1 MKKGKIVNILLLLF
15 LGVLLFTPIG
25 FHFKVFV
32 NRLISWSPSE
42 IAVEDQQIL
51 DNYNWYLDDGT
62 GRMYNLRQA
71 RGQVVLINI
80 WASWCPPCVAE
91 MPDLNELYRDY
102 GDDVIFLFVARD
114 QQVKVDEFMAK
125 NQYNFPVFYEK
136 STAPDQ
142 LQTSSLPTTFILN
155 KKSKLV
161 VVEKGA
167 ASWNSKATR
176 AMIDGLLDN

>member
-15 LGVLLFTPIG
+15 LGILLFTPIG
-25 FHFKVFV
+25 FHFKVYV

-42 IAVEDQQIL
+42 IAVEDQQFL
-51 DNYNWYLDDGT
+51 DNYNWNLVDGT
-62 GRMYNLRQA
+62 GRMYNLEQA
-71 RGQVVLINI
+71 RGRVVLINI

-91 MPDLNELYRDY
+91 MPDLNELYLDY

-114 QQVKVDEFMAK
+114 QKTKVDAFMTK
-125 NQYNFPVFYEK
+125 NQYNFPVFYEQSK
-136 STAPDQ
+136 APEQ

-155 KKSKLV
+155 KKGKLV
-161 VVEKGA
+161 VAEKGA

-176 AMIDGLLDN
+176 TMIDGLLKD

>member
-15 LGVLLFTPIG
+15 LIVLLFTPIG

-32 NRLISWSPSE
+32 NRIISWSPSE
-42 IAVEDQQIL
+42 IAVEDQRFL
-51 DNYNWYLDDGT
+51 DNYSWSLDDGA
-62 GRMYNLRQA
+62 GRVYNLEQA
-71 RGQVVLINI
+71 RGRVVLINI

-114 QQVKVDEFMAK
+114 QQAKVDEFLAK

-136 STAPDQ
+136 SMAPEQ
-142 LQTSSLPTTFILN
+142 LKTSSLPTTYILN
-155 KKSKLV
+155 KKGKLV
-161 VVEKGA
+161 VAEKGA

-176 AMIDGLLDN
+176 AMIDGLLND

>member
-15 LGVLLFTPIG
+15 LGILLFTPIG
-25 FHFKVFV
+25 FHFKVYV

-42 IAVEDQQIL
+42 IAVEDQQFL
-51 DNYNWYLDDGT
+51 DNYNWYLVDGT
-62 GRMYNLRQA
+62 SRMYNLEQA
-71 RGQVVLINI
+71 RGRVVLINI

-102 GDDVIFLFVARD
+102 GDEVIFLFVARD
-114 QQVKVDEFMAK
+114 QKAKVDAFLVK
-125 NQYNFPVFYEK
+125 HQYNFPVFYEQSK
-136 STAPDQ
+136 APEQ

-155 KKSKLV
+155 KKGKLV
-161 VVEKGA
+161 VAEKGA

-176 AMIDGLLDN
+176 AMIDGLLND